1 MRRWMLLFALVS
13 LPALSSAQTQTEE
26 WKRLFDGKDLTG
38 WKHVGAGSMTVEDGL
53 IQTHG
58 GMGLLYW
65 TGGKLG
71 DCVIRVVFKMRDHN
85 DNSGVFIRIP
95 IEPREEWMPV
105 YYGYEVQIDN
115 EADGEDEYHV
125 TGMLYSLT
133 KPLARTGKPG
143 PEWNTMEIT
152 LDGPHTVVVLNGV
165 KVTNYTEGDPVP
177 ERKFSFEPYRGPRP
191 YDGYIGL
198 QNHSETDVVFFKEV
212 AVKMLK
218 K

>member
-1 MRRWMLLFALVS
+1 MLPS
-13 LPALSSAQTQTEE
+13 LGHAQTDE
-26 WKRLFDGKDLTG
+26 WKQLFDGKDLTG
-38 WKHVGAGSMTVEDGL
+38 WKHVGPGFMTVEDGL

-71 DCVIRVVFKMRDHN
+71 NCTIRVVFRMRDKD

-105 YYGYEVQIDN
+105 HYGYEIQILNDPESQGAN
-115 EADGEDEYHV
+115 DYHS

-133 KPLARTGKPG
+133 KPLVPHTGKPG
-143 PEWNTMEIT
+143 PQWNTMEIT
-152 LDGPHTVVVLNGV
+152 LDGPRTIVVVNGT
-165 KVTNYTEGDPVP
+165 KVADYTEGDPVP
-177 ERKFSFEPYRGPRP
+177 ERKNQYEPYRGTRP
-191 YDGYIGL
+191 NEGYIGL
-198 QNHSETDVVFFKEV
+198 QNHSDTDVVFFKEV